1 MKIGICAKITPDTD
15 TRIKVQGDGIDPT
28 GVKWVV
34 SPYDLFGVEEAIRTK
49 EALSDSVEEV
59 IGYSVGPSSI
69 LTQLRQSCLALG
81 ADRAVI
87 VSGESAE
94 STDSLGV
101 AKCLAKAIARDDVS
115 LVFCGKVALDDDNT
129 QVPAMIAALL
139 DWELLSRVSAFETDG
154 SSFTATRNLDGGVE
168 EVVTGNLPVVVT
180 ADRGLNTPRYAKL
193 PAIMKAKRKP
203 VDQLSPGDLGLSDED
218 LAAQVRA
225 TAWSLPEERPSG
237 RILEGDL
244 STQVKELVRLLRE
257 EAKVI

>member
-1 MKIGICAKITPDTD
+1 MKIGICAKVTPDTD
-15 TRIKVQGDGIDPT
+15 TRIKVQGDGIDPA

-34 SPYDLFGVEEAIRTK
+34 SPYDLFGVEEAIRTQ
-49 EALSDSVEEV
+49 EALGDSVEEV
-59 IGYSVGPSSI
+59 IGYSVGPDSI

-87 VSGESAE
+87 VSGDSAE

-101 AKCLAKAIARDDVS
+101 AKCLSKAIERDGVS
-115 LVFCGKVALDDDNT
+115 LVFCGKVAVDDDNT

-139 DWELLSRVSAFETDG
+139 DWELLSRVCAFETDG
-154 SSFTATRNLDGGVE
+154 STFTATRNLDGGVQ
-168 EVVTGNLPVVVT
+168 EVVTGALPVVIT

-203 VDQLSPGDLGLSDED
+203 VDQLSPADLGLGDED
-218 LAAQVRA
+218 LTTQVRA
-225 TAWSLPEERPSG
+225 TAWALPEERPSG
-237 RILEGDL
+237 RVLEGEL

-257 EAKVI
+257 ESKVI